1 MQRDFALRKRLIIA
15 GLAALVVVDF
25 GLAAYSW
32 RLSAAPRTPRQLLVR
47 EKAQLNLLHADVHR
61 AEAIR
66 DKMPSIQLDCE
77 KFEHSLRTA
86 NSGYSDITAE
96 VYGVAGKAALRI
108 DDLTFKQKPIPNR
121 NLDVVDM
128 EATVT
133 GEYSSVVRFIN
144 GLQRS
149 ENIYEI
155 DGLSLTEDSQNH
167 AANGPVRVTVHMKTY
182 FRSA

>member
-1 MQRDFALRKRLIIA
+1 MQRDFTLQKRLIIA
-15 GLAALVVVDF
+15 GLALLVAADL

-32 RLSAAPRTPRQLLVR
+32 RQASAPHTPRQQLAEEKNQLDLLR
-47 EKAQLNLLHADVHR
+47 ADIHR
-61 AEAIR
+61 AQSIR
-66 DKMPSIQLDCE
+66 EKMPSTQSDCD
-77 KFEHSLRTA
+77 KFERSLRTA
-86 NSGYSDITAE
+86 GTGYSAITSE

-108 DDLTFKQKPIPNR
+108 NDLTFKQKTIPNR

-133 GEYSSVVRFIN
+133 GEYASVVRFLN